1 MAITIKPAENLDILY
16 FTLKKEQPQELEHSL
31 KKLLLDKLV
40 RETKGRV
47 KKNNVT
53 MQEIVD
59 EVNTMRKERNK
70 PLDSYE

>member
-1 MAITIKPAENLDILY
+1 MSKTAKTVENLDFLY
-16 FTLKKEQPQELEHSL
+16 FTLKKEQPRELELSL

-47 KKNNVT
+47 KKNNIT

-59 EVNTMRKERNK
+59 EVNIVRKER
-70 PLDSYE
+70 YEASQRI